1 MDPLLNIHLHHNL
14 AEILPL
20 TTDFINEFHS
30 DCECLE
36 TAECKVDE
44 MLDEACQEPALKKMK
59 LCKEKSSH
67 MSGETESSILVSF
80 EFQKINHVVPNI
92 DFVSK

>member
-20 TTDFINEFHS
+20 TADFNNEFHS

-44 MLDEACQEPALKKMK
+44 MIDEACHEPALKKMK
-59 LCKEKSSH
+59 ISEEKSSD
-67 MSGETESSILVSF
+67 MTGETESSI
-80 EFQKINHVVPNI
+80 
-92 DFVSK
+92 

>member
-20 TTDFINEFHS
+20 TADFISEFHS

-36 TAECKVDE
+36 TAEFKV
-44 MLDEACQEPALKKMK
+44 DEACQKSALKKMK
-59 LCKEKSSH
+59 LCKEKSSD
-67 MSGETESSILVSF
+67 MSGETESSI
-80 EFQKINHVVPNI
+80 
-92 DFVSK
+92 